1 MNTAPM
7 IYNTTSSSLINIH
20 IIGVPK
26 GKEKGSQKK
35 KRVMNKSKNFPNV
48 MK

>member
-35 KRVMNKSKNFPNV
+35 KKKSAE
-48 MK
+48 